1 MMNSHSTW
9 EQCNLSTGPEVLIG
23 TNGKLLVW
31 GADSSPP
38 IIGEMMQHFIER
50 MGLQDDHDVPGC
62 LVINVYEEESHYI
75 EWHSD
80 ESDRWGAIDMDANIF
95 IWNLGAHGFF
105 HLTVR
110 ARSELAKSLVGKG
123 ARNTV

>member
-50 MGLQDDHDVPGC
+50 MGLQDDHGVPGC
-62 LVINVYEEESHYI
+62 LVINVYKEETHQI

-80 ESDRWGAIDMDANIF
+80 EHERWGAMDIVSVLSPSANTSKQISNPLR
-95 IWNLGAHGFF
+95 IQAPK
-105 HLTVR
+105 R
-110 ARSELAKSLVGKG
+110 KRQ
-123 ARNTV
+123 